1 MGPTGAAAGAL
12 DQRTGGL
19 ARNQVKKCEADLRIA
34 QLQHEWATR
43 THENLTELLNNLK
56 ENPTI
61 ADLEARFDGKL
72 LGEHRDE
79 LISTYSQFVLA
90 RSVAD
95 RTRALGEKGVV
106 SGRTWE
112 ERASQREI
120 TAAAFNAACE
130 QSEFESRHQRE
141 VSVAEMDVAERA
153 LAVSRERLSVL
164 LGPHGKEESKSE
176 GSEFVLTAP
185 FAGRVE
191 ELSLVEAARFAEGDS
206 MAVLADTRRLW
217 VAAQIHQRD
226 WSSLKVATGETLT
239 VTVPASPDR
248 QFTAE
253 VRFVGSSVSPTTLAL
268 PLVAELDNPE
278 LLFHPGMFVWV
289 AVPVTE
295 SRTAVSVPV
304 SAVQYQEG
312 KPFVFVEDGPRT
324 FRRVEISAG
333 ISTPAWI
340 EITAGLEEGS
350 RVVAQGAF
358 HLKSELMLEQ
368 EEG

>member
-1 MGPTGAAAGAL
+1 M
-12 DQRTGGL
+12 
-19 ARNQVKKCEADLRIA
+19 RIA
-34 QLQHEWATR
+34 QLQHEWTTR
-43 THENLTELLNNLK
+43 THENLIALLSYLK

-95 RTRALGEKGVV
+95 RTRTLGEQGVV
-106 SGRTWE
+106 SGRTLE

-120 TAAAFNAACE
+120 AAAAFNAACE
-130 QSEFESRHQRE
+130 QSEFESHHQWE
-141 VSVAEMDVAERA
+141 VSVARVDVAKR
-153 LAVSRERLSVL
+153 LLDVSRERLAVL
-164 LGPHGKEESKSE
+164 LGPHGQDRPHSE

-191 ELSLVEAARFAEGDS
+191 GLSLVEAARFAEGDS

-226 WSSLKVATGETLT
+226 WSSLKIATGETLT
-239 VTVPASPDR
+239 VTVPASPDQ

-268 PLVAELDNPE
+268 PLVAELDNAE
-278 LLFHPGMFVWV
+278 LVFHPGMFVWV

-304 SAVQYQEG
+304 SAVQYEDG
-312 KPFVFVEDGPRT
+312 NPFVFVADGPRT
-324 FRRVEISAG
+324 FRRVEISPG
-333 ISTPAWI
+333 ITTPSWV
-340 EITAGLEEGS
+340 EVKAGLEEGS

-358 HLKSELMLEQ
+358 HLKSELLLEQ